1 MVRQYIIVW
10 LRTSTKIPLDFYY
23 NKESGN
29 IVYGNLMTFHY
40 KQNPPHEKYFHISNF
55 LQDLYA
61 LYQSTC
67 KGTPQTQEDIAL
79 CSAIITFLTKIY
91 PSQQLFNEK
100 EAYATQHAFI
110 LPSHEHTDRDFV
122 DTFLRPLLR
131 STPWLKSND
140 LASKTV
146 FYSSIDTLGYLLN
159 GSLLQWITLKLQ
171 REKKYLLCKLQ
182 KVNGQHK
189 LLLTIDITRAVYDPD
204 QIAASGNSI
213 AALEGRTLFT
223 LKPIAPPLKLE
234 IAIFPTIEKMNHLA
248 KFLYMKVFADEDDDS
263 VEQLEDYN
271 TNSRNRSL
279 IHRLIRSIS
288 MSNYKTEWSRSIEA
302 GHFPDHRE
310 WCHMLSDKNKAR
322 LSQITY
328 MDILQL
334 FDDFNISSLESE
346 VTQYLR
352 LHREGESFES
362 LVAVDDKQEMSEVS
376 YHTSKHHN
384 SVNFDFTSQYCHQF
398 YLLKAQH
405 NVFSFVKNLYGNS
418 NTSIIPITEWSLAE
432 ACAYKIWKMVS
443 LSNKLGKPVVMKL
456 THEDTQENQEN
467 RLKEKAI
474 HIGKW
479 ALVDKIKANEYFVE
493 VKFSCSNEIKM
504 YLNQVIET
512 ETDDIKQLRS
522 TLSIQDLSYKVED
535 MYDYISGNI
544 WNVIDQHS
552 TNSEC
557 RSANE
562 GNPDINRY
570 TEFRSSFRKTIIN
583 VMESGLNT
591 ITDLDEVTHHYNAK
605 PKCTCIIITHRLLMD
620 AGLIPYLKYLG
631 RAIVAPLRTNAML
644 GNYKIS
650 CLLLTGDF
658 LNKWLERG
666 SSTYG
671 DFIWHHLQQA
681 ISTELNEKQ
690 LRTHLLM
697 KESIV
702 SKDRTLDYEPLKS
715 KRYRQVFSKQYYLRI
730 SPNDGKNLQV
740 YQDKGDHCLK
750 IPATKQDGDL
760 IWEIPL
766 LPTEDKVIENCSL
779 EERFYLIIDPKDTDR
794 LYCEIRLIAL
804 SANDFENVDEAL
816 SSRMNVAL
824 MSDILPFESSAVD
837 NLKATS
843 TYPLEVKIMPCSY
856 LSAIDLRMRMGIDAS
871 ANDPLEYNYIAYS
884 ERLTLQQM

>member
-1 MVRQYIIVW
+1 
-10 LRTSTKIPLDFYY
+10 
-23 NKESGN
+23 
-29 IVYGNLMTFHY
+29 
-40 KQNPPHEKYFHISNF
+40 
-55 LQDLYA
+55 
-61 LYQSTC
+61 
-67 KGTPQTQEDIAL
+67 
-79 CSAIITFLTKIY
+79 
-91 PSQQLFNEK
+91 
-100 EAYATQHAFI
+100 
-110 LPSHEHTDRDFV
+110 
-122 DTFLRPLLR
+122 
-131 STPWLKSND
+131 
-140 LASKTV
+140 
-146 FYSSIDTLGYLLN
+146 
-159 GSLLQWITLKLQ
+159 
-171 REKKYLLCKLQ
+171 
-182 KVNGQHK
+182 
-189 LLLTIDITRAVYDPD
+189 
-204 QIAASGNSI
+204 
-213 AALEGRTLFT
+213 
-223 LKPIAPPLKLE
+223 
-234 IAIFPTIEKMNHLA
+234 
-248 KFLYMKVFADEDDDS
+248 
-263 VEQLEDYN
+263 
-271 TNSRNRSL
+271 
-279 IHRLIRSIS
+279 
-288 MSNYKTEWSRSIEA
+288 
-302 GHFPDHRE
+302 
-310 WCHMLSDKNKAR
+310 MLSDKNKAR

-583 VMESGLNT
+583 V
-591 ITDLDEVTHHYNAK
+591 
-605 PKCTCIIITHRLLMD
+605 
-620 AGLIPYLKYLG
+620 
-631 RAIVAPLRTNAML
+631 
-644 GNYKIS
+644 
-650 CLLLTGDF
+650 
-658 LNKWLERG
+658 
-666 SSTYG
+666 
-671 DFIWHHLQQA
+671 
-681 ISTELNEKQ
+681 
-690 LRTHLLM
+690 
-697 KESIV
+697 V
-702 SKDRTLDYEPLKS
+702 SKMS
-715 KRYRQVFSKQYYLRI
+715 LRDLMSYCLI
-730 SPNDGKNLQV
+730 LHPDADGKR
-740 YQDKGDHCLK
+740 
-750 IPATKQDGDL
+750 
-760 IWEIPL
+760 
-766 LPTEDKVIENCSL
+766 IE
-779 EERFYLIIDPKDTDR
+779 YHH
-794 LYCEIRLIAL
+794 
-804 SANDFENVDEAL
+804 
-816 SSRMNVAL
+816 
-824 MSDILPFESSAVD
+824 
-837 NLKATS
+837 
-843 TYPLEVKIMPCSY
+843 
-856 LSAIDLRMRMGIDAS
+856 
-871 ANDPLEYNYIAYS
+871 
-884 ERLTLQQM
+884 